1 MDTVIEKLSTLET
14 LWRVTSSQSEIFKD
28 NNEDEDYDFDVF
40 NSRAKDTEV
49 SP

>member
-14 LWRVTSSQSEIFKD
+14 LWRVTSSQIEIF
-28 NNEDEDYDFDVF
+28 NEEDEDYDFDVF
-40 NSRAKDTEV
+40 NNRTKDTEV

>member
-1 MDTVIEKLSTLET
+1 MDTVLEKLSTLET
-14 LWRVTSSQSEIFKD
+14 LWRVTSSQIEIF
-28 NNEDEDYDFDVF
+28 NEGEEDYDYDVF